1 MVFSKTDYRH
11 NMFFNFVESTGRL
24 KHIDFYQHSS
34 SFRSMLDDMLSE
46 NKYYSG
52 QLVEKLGVKDML
64 RLNSKFSRFQEVH
77 YV

>member
-1 MVFSKTDYRH
+1 MVFPKTDHRQ
-11 NMFFNFVESTGRL
+11 NMFYNFVETTGRL
-24 KHIDFYQHSS
+24 KHIDFFQHSS

-52 QLVEKLGVKDML
+52 QLVEKLGVKDLL